1 MDKILIEI
9 YSIYGKTAFFSKY
22 TKKEDSFIVK
32 DIEELEKALENT
44 DFEFLLDEGFS
55 DLEALFNGES
65 TNVIIKT
72 DGDWDDPIAYEI
84 KTFTYEDKVK
94 EINQAALDQINELN
108 SLFSNER

>member
-9 YSIYGKTAFFSKY
+9 YSIYGKTSFFSKY

-72 DGDWDDPIAYEI
+72 DGDWDDPIAYKLVRYSYEE
-84 KTFTYEDKVK
+84 KMKELEETYKAQKD
-94 EINQAALDQINELN
+94 EINL
-108 SLFSNER
+108 LFRG

>member
-22 TKKEDSFIVK
+22 TKKEDSFIVQ

-44 DFEFLLDEGFS
+44 DFEFLLDEGSS

-72 DGDWDDPIAYEI
+72 DGDWDDPTAY
-84 KTFTYEDKVK
+84 KLVRYSYEEKMK
-94 EINQAALDQINELN
+94 EIEETYKEQKDEINL
-108 SLFSNER
+108 LFRG